1 MAKKR
6 THPSVRIKT
15 LKVRVRDKHCARLRA
30 MARSVNF
37 VWNYINAL
45 SHRSIRERGTFLSA
59 FDLHP
64 YTKGAGKELGLH
76 SQTLQEVAEEY
87 VTRRIQFKKSKLNWR
102 KSGGSHRSLGWIP
115 VKKGSASWKN
125 GQIFHNGNYYKVW
138 DSYGLANYPFLCAR
152 FCEDT
157 RGRWYFH
164 VAVAVPKEAHT
175 GSGSVG
181 IDLGCADAIADSN
194 GEKVPGRHY
203 RELEQKLGLAQR
215 ARNKKRVRAIHAKIK
230 HRRQDD
236 LHRYTRKLVNENAAI
251 FVGNVS
257 SQAMV
262 KTRLA
267 KSALDASWG
276 MIKTML
282 DYKCAHA
289 GIVFEEVNEAYT
301 TQTCSCCGSRQNSP
315 KGRTGLGI
323 REWTCGCGV
332 THDRDL
338 NAARSI
344 LALGHQR
351 LAGGISTLNPLP
363 G

>member
-1 MAKKR
+1 
-6 THPSVRIKT
+6 
-15 LKVRVRDKHCARLRA
+15 

-338 NAARSI
+338 NAARNI